1 MTTDAASVHPF
12 AGWDVPALIEARGRQ
27 RGAHPALIWAPFE
40 GPAQVWSYA
49 GFAEAVA
56 RIAGGLAARGI
67 GTGDRVLLHLEN
79 CPETVLARFAC
90 AWLGAT
96 AVLSN
101 AHLAAPEL
109 ARVIAMLR
117 PRVAITQPNLADRVA
132 RPGNHLEWIAVTETG
147 AAEAPN
153 GSPVPMVDRF
163 GRLYG
168 NPLPRRTP
176 DPTAP
181 AMILFTTGST
191 AAPKAVLWTHA
202 NLLWAGKVGALQQR
216 LRADDVY
223 QVHLPLFHVVGF
235 TWSLMPALWAGT
247 SVLLQ
252 PRFSASRFWPAALA
266 HRATVAS
273 HAGTDGFL
281 RRQPVPDHAFRQW
294 LFAWHDPDRNDYF
307 RVSGSTGWGMT
318 EMVIPAIVGDASME
332 QRVLSVGRP
341 YPGYTIRIENEDGSS
356 VRPGETGHLLIGA
369 VRGLSIFQEYV
380 DNPQAM
386 AEAFDARGFFRTGDR
401 VTLHEDGWIQFK
413 DRVKDM
419 IKVGGESV
427 SASEVEA
434 AITAAGGVAEVAVV
448 ARPDAAYGEVAIA
461 FVVLEG
467 AGDADEESGRAAL
480 QRIVQHCGQSL
491 AKFKQPRDVI
501 ITPSLPKIGNNKINR
516 PALRELAMK
525 STGSFEAG
533 RSSGSRVQT

>member
-1 MTTDAASVHPF
+1 MDAASVHPF

-117 PRVAITQPNLADRVA
+117 PRVAITQPNLADR
-132 RPGNHLEWIAVTETG
+132 PGNHLEWIAVTETG

-153 GSPVPMVDRF
+153 GSPVPTVDRF

-341 YPGYTIRIENEDGSS
+341 YPGYTIRIENEDRSS

-386 AEAFDARGFFRTGDR
+386 AEAFDARGFFRTGDS

-467 AGDADEESGRAAL
+467 AGDADEESGRATL

>member
-1 MTTDAASVHPF
+1 MDAASVHPF

-153 GSPVPMVDRF
+153 GSPVPTADRF

-202 NLLWAGKVGALQQR
+202 NLLWAGKVGALQQG

-332 QRVLSVGRP
+332 QRVLSVGRA

-467 AGDADEESGRAAL
+467 AGDADEESGRATL

-533 RSSGSRVQT
+533 RSSDSRVQT

>member
-1 MTTDAASVHPF
+1 MDAASVHPF

-117 PRVAITQPNLADRVA
+117 PRAAITQPNLADRVA

-153 GSPVPMVDRF
+153 GSPVPTADRF

-202 NLLWAGKVGALQQR
+202 NLLWAGKVGALQQG

-341 YPGYTIRIENEDGSS
+341 YPGYTIRIENEDRSS

-386 AEAFDARGFFRTGDR
+386 AEAFDARGFFLTGDR

-525 STGSFEAG
+525 STDSFEAG
-533 RSSGSRVQT
+533 RSSGSRAQT

>member
-1 MTTDAASVHPF
+1 MTMDAASVHPF

-153 GSPVPMVDRF
+153 GSPVPTVDRF

-533 RSSGSRVQT
+533 RSSGSHVQT

>member
-1 MTTDAASVHPF
+1 MIHEIGSVHPF
-12 AGWDVPALIEARGRQ
+12 AGWDVAALIEARARQ
-27 RGAHPALIWAPFE
+27 RGAHPALIWAPFD
-40 GPAQVWSYA
+40 GRARAWSYA
-49 GFAEAVA
+49 ELAGAVA

-67 GTGDRVLLHLEN
+67 VAGDRVLIHCEN

-96 AVLSN
+96 ALLSN
-101 AHLAAPEL
+101 AHLTAPEL
-109 ARVIAMLR
+109 ARIIAALR
-117 PRVAITQPNLADRVA
+117 PRAAITQPSLAERVA
-132 RPGNHLEWIAVTETG
+132 QAGGGLEWIALVQTDTG
-147 AAEAPN
+147 DARAPAAVARADDF
-153 GSPVPMVDRF
+153 S
-163 GRLYG
+163 RLYG
-168 NPLPRRTP
+168 EPLPRRVP

-191 AAPKAVLWTHA
+191 AAPKAVLWTQA
-202 NLLWAGKVGALQQR
+202 NLLWAGKVGALQQG
-216 LRADDVY
+216 LRPDDIY

-235 TWSLMPALWAGT
+235 TWSLVPALWAGAT
-247 SVLLQ
+247 VLLQ
-252 PRFSASRFWPAALA
+252 PRFSVSRFWPAALA

-281 RRQPVPDHAFRQW
+281 RRESVPKHSFRQW
-294 LFAWHDPDRNDYF
+294 LFAWHDPERNGYF
-307 RVSGSTGWGMT
+307 GVDGCTGWGMT
-318 EMVIPAIVGDASME
+318 EMIIPAIAGDASMD

-341 YPGYTIRIENEDGSS
+341 YPGYTVRIEHEDGLP

-369 VRGLSIFQEYV
+369 VRGLAIFQEYV

-386 AEAFDARGFFRTGDR
+386 AEAFDARGFFHTGDR

-434 AITAAGGVAEVAVV
+434 AVMSAGGVAEVAVV

-461 FVVLEG
+461 FVVLEAAG
-467 AGDADEESGRAAL
+467 ATDQAGASVAVA
-480 QRIVQHCGQSL
+480 RIAQHCSGSL
-491 AKFKQPRDVI
+491 AKFKQPREI
-501 ITPSLPKIGNNKINR
+501 IIKDALPKIGNNKINR
-516 PALRELAMK
+516 PVLRELAK
-525 STGSFEAG
+525 DAGSGAARIRQG
-533 RSSGSRVQT
+533 QA